1 MTGRVYVNLLEGFLL
16 PVTFCDI
23 RKNHGHWTDN
33 GKPIEKTHGKT
44 HVSWLFK
51 LPSGNLT
58 VCY

>member
-33 GKPIEKTHGKT
+33 GKSIEKTEKPMGKPMFHGYSSYPL
-44 HVSWLFK
+44 VI
-51 LPSGNLT
+51 
-58 VCY
+58 